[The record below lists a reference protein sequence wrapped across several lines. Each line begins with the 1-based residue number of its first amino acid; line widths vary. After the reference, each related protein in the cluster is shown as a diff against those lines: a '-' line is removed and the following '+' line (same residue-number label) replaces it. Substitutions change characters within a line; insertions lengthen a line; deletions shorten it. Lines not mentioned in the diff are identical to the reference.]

1 MEWEKESFYIM
12 QRKLNIHMQNKQTL
26 RSSFNT
32 IHKSIKRQL
41 SDWNIIFAN
50 HISDREFMP
59 RIHKELLMLNNKKRT
74 TR

>member
-26 RSSFNT
+26 IFSFNT
-32 IHKSIKRQL
+32 IHRSIKRQL
-41 SDWNIIFAN
+41 PDWNIIFAD
-50 HISDREFMP
+50 HISDIEFMT
-59 RIHKELLMLNNKKRT
+59 RIYKELLMFNHKKRT